1 MKFASQS
8 QRILRAYFR
17 AKIKQWEEEEII
29 GATPRCAVGH
39 VQFTLHVF
47 GGKENTH
54 LDDERMLTQIKEQ
67 LC

>member
-29 GATPRCAVGH
+29 GATPRCAVGMYNLPYMCLGEKKTH
-39 VQFTLHVF
+39 TLMMK
-47 GGKENTH
+47 G
-54 LDDERMLTQIKEQ
+54 
-67 LC
+67 C

>member
-1 MKFASQS
+1 MCG
-8 QRILRAYFR
+8 
-17 AKIKQWEEEEII
+17 W
-29 GATPRCAVGH
+29 H

-54 LDDERMLTQIKEQ
+54 LDDERMANTDKEQ